1 MRETRQLTRT
11 IGGGLAA
18 VLMVLSYGG
27 LAACKKQEVA
37 RPGTQASDY
46 ATPIAPPPA
55 APAGVE
61 FSALRLG
68 RELAS
73 DRSVTS
79 EMESFAAGDTI
90 YASVATTGRGTATA
104 IRARWTFADGQ
115 VVADDARTIS
125 GTGSD
130 LTEFHITKP
139 DGFPAGGYRV
149 EIFLDGRPAANRN
162 FTVR

>member
-1 MRETRQLTRT
+1 MRETKRRTRT

-18 VLMVLSYGG
+18 VLMLLSYGG

-55 APAGVE
+55 AQAGVE

-68 RELAS
+68 PALDA
-73 DRSVTS
+73 DKSVTS
-79 EMESFAAGDTI
+79 ESETFAPGDTI
-90 YASVATTGRGTATA
+90 YASVATTGVGTATA
-104 IRARWTFADGQ
+104 VRARWTFADGQ
-115 VVADDARTIS
+115 VVADDTRTLS
-125 GTGSD
+125 GTGRD
-130 LTEFHITKP
+130 QTEFHISKP

-149 EIFLDGRPAANRN
+149 EISIDGRPAANRN